1 MILRNLNINLAG
13 ARSSPGTSRSKRPS
27 LPIPTPAARTTRARK
42 DRQPNWSQVEISA
55 LIAAKRELFLEEL
68 DVVDGRDLM
77 NPEASKWIRVS
88 QHVMR
93 AGHSPCMR
101 DGPACKAK
109 WNQLIPDYK

>member
-1 MILRNLNINLAG
+1 
-13 ARSSPGTSRSKRPS
+13 
-27 LPIPTPAARTTRARK
+27 
-42 DRQPNWSQVEISA
+42 VSA

-68 DVVDGRDLM
+68 DAVDGRDLM

-109 WNQLIPDYK
+109 WNQLIPDYKRIADFHARTGCNVVDYWDLLSYEHTVECLPKSFAQELYAQIHEWFGQRP